1 MGYTIYWKLNQY
13 DEATFEKA
21 VEIIRVVIDY
31 RHKVELKHWG
41 ISFDAGHED
50 FCMHRDARDTYG
62 ACATRRR
69 FPYTADV
76 MKAVI
81 VMVECGMASE
91 PTHDDEDNSLWL
103 ESLKEVRDI
112 GELKTYAA
120 QKAYFERD
128 APPSIDS

>member
-1 MGYTIYWKLNQY
+1 MGYTIYWKLNKY
-13 DEATFEKA
+13 DEAAFERA

-31 RHKVELKHWG
+31 RHKIDRQEWG
-41 ISFDAGHED
+41 ICFDAGHEN
-50 FCMHRDARDTYG
+50 FCMHRHPRDTYG
-62 ACATRRR
+62 DCATRRR

-103 ESLKEVRDI
+103 SSLKEVRDI
-112 GELKTYAA
+112 VEMKTYAA
-120 QKAYFERD
+120 QKAYFKRELPL
-128 APPSIDS
+128 ATGS

>member
-1 MGYTIYWKLNQY
+1 MGYTIYWKLNEY
-13 DEATFEKA
+13 DDAAFEKA

-31 RHKVELKHWG
+31 RHKVDRQDWG
-41 ISFDAGHED
+41 ISFDAGHEN
-50 FCMHRDARDTYG
+50 FCMHRHARDTYG
-62 ACATRRR
+62 DCATRRR

-112 GELKTYAA
+112 VELKTYAA
-120 QKAYFERD
+120 QKAYFKGEVPL
-128 APPSIDS
+128 AIGS